1 VFYDKKEKNKSKYP
15 GTAYLYSY
23 KTKTIMPELI
33 LATNQGSLGHFIVTT
48 VPLFGLFVYFLYEAY
63 RRPNEAIYQLG
74 DDYNDDQWQAA
85 NEATGALMPL
95 KGVVVVFLSFHVLWT
110 IFAIYVVTFVPKR
123 RHLIGRYLSDGEEC
137 LGDIIYDKNSRRC
150 SSFHEYGYAVYPH
163 PTQKSL
169 IRKRVRVYQPYTRER
184 IAILRLPNKPLS
196 GQAKIDVEIDL
207 RAASK
212 DRDKRNKW
220 IAFFST
226 FWFFFTLLGA
236 AYVIHQM
243 SKVDDKNENAEA
255 ATRLFIIIV
264 GANLPCSYFLNLMR
278 YLMFRNWLTN
288 RGAMIENVDDA
299 RNLQPGSLFDAESV
313 DGSTNGIPYSI
324 MNEEEMS
331 YQGSLPSHNLCVVEM
346 ESVQEDKKVWVTL

>member
-1 VFYDKKEKNKSKYP
+1 
-15 GTAYLYSY
+15 
-23 KTKTIMPELI
+23 
-33 LATNQGSLGHFIVTT
+33 
-48 VPLFGLFVYFLYEAY
+48 
-63 RRPNEAIYQLG
+63 
-74 DDYNDDQWQAA
+74 
-85 NEATGALMPL
+85 
-95 KGVVVVFLSFHVLWT
+95 
-110 IFAIYVVTFVPKR
+110 
-123 RHLIGRYLSDGEEC
+123 
-137 LGDIIYDKNSRRC
+137 
-150 SSFHEYGYAVYPH
+150 
-163 PTQKSL
+163 
-169 IRKRVRVYQPYTRER
+169 
-184 IAILRLPNKPLS
+184 
-196 GQAKIDVEIDL
+196 
-207 RAASK
+207 
-212 DRDKRNKW
+212 
-220 IAFFST
+220 
-226 FWFFFTLLGA
+226 
-236 AYVIHQM
+236 M